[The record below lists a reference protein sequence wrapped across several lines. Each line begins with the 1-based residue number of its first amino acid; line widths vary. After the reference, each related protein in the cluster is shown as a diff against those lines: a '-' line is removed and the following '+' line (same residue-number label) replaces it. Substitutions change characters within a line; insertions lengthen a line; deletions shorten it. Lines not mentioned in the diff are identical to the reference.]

1 MIFSGT
7 NSVIVHEIVLI
18 DPVIVIKTEMSNL
31 PSSGMLNV
39 KRLESQINLRFLG
52 A

>member
-7 NSVIVHEIVLI
+7 NSVIVHDVLI